1 MVKIICDSTGDIPE
15 EIRKQYDITIVPLTV
30 LFGSDSYQ
38 DGVNLTPAQFYKMLV
53 ESKVHPTTSQPA
65 PGLFA
70 EAYKKLARV
79 TDEIMVLTVSGGISG
94 TYECAV
100 QAKQLVDSSLKIE
113 VIDTRLTCA
122 GLLLPTL
129 TAARAAEK
137 GMKLAEITKM
147 VKDILPKIRVYMIF
161 DTLEYLRKGGRIGK
175 AKALLGG
182 MLKLNPVLTLKDGVI
197 HPVTQARGRAKAVEV
212 LVDLMKK
219 TGNPE
224 EVVVEDASTP
234 DELED
239 LAKRIVSAIPD
250 VKIIRSKV
258 SPVIGVHTGPSVM
271 VAGAISTS

>member
-15 EIRKQYDITIVPLTV
+15 EIRKKYDITIVPLNV
-30 LFGSDSYQ
+30 LFGTDSYQ
-38 DGVNLTPAQFYKMLV
+38 DGVNLAPAQFYKMLV

-70 EAYKKLARV
+70 EAYQKLAKE
-79 TDEIMVLTVSGGISG
+79 TDEIIVLTISAGISG
-94 TYECAV
+94 TYDSAM

-113 VIDTRLTCA
+113 VIDSKWTCA

-129 TAARAAEK
+129 AAARAAEK
-137 GMKLAEITKM
+137 GMKLAEITGM

-182 MLKLNPVLTLKDGVI
+182 MLKLNPMLTLKDGVI
-197 HPVTQARGRAKAVEV
+197 HPVTQARGRAKSVDI
-212 LVDLMKK
+212 LVDMMKK

-224 EVVVEDASTP
+224 EIVVEDATTP

-239 LAKRIVSAIPD
+239 LAKRISSAIPKA
-250 VKIIRSKV
+250 KIIRTKV
-258 SPVIGVHTGPSVM
+258 GPCIGVHAGPRIM
-271 VAGAISTS
+271 VAGAIITT

>member
-15 EIRKQYDITIVPLTV
+15 EIRKQYDITIVPLNV
-30 LFGSDSYQ
+30 LFGTDSYQ

-70 EAYKKLARV
+70 EAYRKLAKE
-79 TDEIMVLTVSGGISG
+79 TDEIMVLTISGGISG
-94 TYECAV
+94 TYESAV

-113 VIDTRLTCA
+113 VIDTRMTCA

-129 TAARAAEK
+129 KAARAAEK

-147 VKDILPKIRVYMIF
+147 IKDILPKIRVYMIF
-161 DTLEYLRKGGRIGK
+161 DTLEYLRKGGRIGL

-182 MLKLNPVLTLKDGVI
+182 MLKLNPVLTLKDGVV
-197 HPVTQARGRAKAVEV
+197 HPVTQARGRAKAVEI

-224 EVVVEDASTP
+224 EVIVEDVSTP

-239 LAKRIVSAIPD
+239 LAKRIGSAIPN

-258 SPVIGVHTGPSVM
+258 GPAIGVHAGPRVM
-271 VAGAISTS
+271 VAGTISTA

>member
-15 EIRKQYDITIVPLTV
+15 EIRKKYDITIVPLNV
-30 LFGSDSYQ
+30 LFGTDSYQ
-38 DGVNLTPAQFYKMLV
+38 DGVDITPAEFYKMLV

-70 EAYKKLARV
+70 EAYQKLAKE
-79 TDEIMVLTVSGGISG
+79 TDEIIVLTISAGISG
-94 TYECAV
+94 TYDSAM

-113 VIDTRLTCA
+113 VVDSKWTCA

-129 TAARAAEK
+129 AAARAAEK
-137 GMKLAEITKM
+137 GMKLAEITGM

-182 MLKLNPVLTLKDGVI
+182 MLKLNPMLTLKDGVI
-197 HPVTQARGRAKAVEV
+197 HPVTQARGRAKSVDI
-212 LVDLMKK
+212 LVDMMKK

-224 EVVVEDASTP
+224 EIVVEDATTP

-239 LAKRIVSAIPD
+239 LAKRISSAIPKA
-250 VKIIRSKV
+250 KIIRTKV
-258 SPVIGVHTGPSVM
+258 GPCIGVHAGPRIM
-271 VAGAISTS
+271 VAGAIITT